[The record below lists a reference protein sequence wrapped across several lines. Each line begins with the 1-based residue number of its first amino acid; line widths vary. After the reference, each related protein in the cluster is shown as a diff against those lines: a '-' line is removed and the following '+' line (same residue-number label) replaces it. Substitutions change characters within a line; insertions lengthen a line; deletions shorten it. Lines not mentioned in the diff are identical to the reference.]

1 MGCLPCGPSDSRL
14 ACCPYNPRSNCNI
27 AAKLAVFLTLCHT
40 SQRPLRVL
48 TLQFIPQ
55 KFVAYLRVSTA
66 KQGRSGL
73 GLEAQREAVRH
84 FVASHCGKIIAPE
97 FVEVETGKR
106 NDRPYLESA
115 LKRCRLTG
123 ATLVVAKLD
132 RLSRNA
138 AFLMTLRDSGVSFVA
153 ADLPE
158 ANTMTVG
165 VMAVVAQHE
174 REAISQRTKAALAAA
189 KARGKKLGGFR
200 AGAAQI
206 ARYHRDGVE
215 AIRQRALKA
224 AEERREPVEA
234 LLKEGCSLTT
244 IASRLNADSV
254 RTSRGGKWTATAVKR
269 TIAKLAETQ
278 KPARSDNPP
287 LALFK

>member
-1 MGCLPCGPSDSRL
+1 M
-14 ACCPYNPRSNCNI
+14 A
-27 AAKLAVFLTLCHT
+27 
-40 SQRPLRVL
+40 
-48 TLQFIPQ
+48 PQ
-55 KFVAYLRVSTA
+55 GSKFVSYVRVSTA

-73 GLEAQREAVRH
+73 GLEAQRESVRQ
-84 FVASHCGKIIAPE
+84 FVAGRGGKIISPE

-106 NDRPYLESA
+106 DDRPQLEKA

-138 AFLMTLRDSGVSFVA
+138 AFLMTLRDSGVDFVA

-174 REAISQRTKAALAAA
+174 REAISHRTKAALAAA
-189 KARGKKLGGFR
+189 KARGTVLGGLR
-200 AGAAQI
+200 AGAPDI
-206 ARYHRDGVE
+206 ARYQRRAV
-215 AIRQRALKA
+215 AAARQRALQA
-224 AEERREPVEA
+224 AEERREAIEA
-234 LLKEGCSLTT
+234 LQREGLSLN
-244 IASRLNADSV
+244 AMAGRLNADSV

-269 TIAKLAETQ
+269 TIRLWT
-278 KPARSDNPP
+278 
-287 LALFK
+287 

>member
-1 MGCLPCGPSDSRL
+1 MSYLSTIIESFDMNS
-14 ACCPYNPRSNCNI
+14 
-27 AAKLAVFLTLCHT
+27 LT
-40 SQRPLRVL
+40 S
-48 TLQFIPQ
+48 

-73 GLEAQREAVRH
+73 GLEAQREAVRQ
-84 FVASHCGKIIAPE
+84 FVVSRGGKIIAPV

-106 NDRPYLESA
+106 NDRPELDKA
-115 LKRCRLTG
+115 LKRCRRTG

-138 AFLMTLRDSGVSFVA
+138 AFLMTLRDSGVDFVA

-189 KARGKKLGGFR
+189 KARGRTLGGFR
-200 AGAAQI
+200 AGAADI
-206 ARYHRDGVE
+206 AKYQHEGV
-215 AIRQRALKA
+215 AAVRLRASQA
-224 AEERREPVEA
+224 AEERREAIAE
-234 LLKEGCSLTT
+234 LQRESLSLN
-244 IASRLNADSV
+244 AMAARLNGDSV
-254 RTSRGGKWTATAVKR
+254 RTSRGGRWTATAVKR
-269 TIAKLAETQ
+269 TIARLA
-278 KPARSDNPP
+278 
-287 LALFK
+287 